1 MKTSAILAISAMYAN
16 GLTLK
21 EDGVV
26 AATTDAIVDGIA
38 VEATSIEGAIIEAET
53 NEAISAS
60 IDGVI
65 AAAGADGE
73 AGLSHEHLNNPVPD
87 NYRPPPV
94 QDIQRRE
101 RRERPDIHNHGLL
114 NSMDL
119 SFVNGGFSGRSSG
132 MGGMMGGMGGGYQQ
146 QQQQQQPQKPGP
158 IGFLGT
164 RSGMQSGAGNGM
176 MGQYNGLGAGVGG
189 YGGYQAP
196 QQQQQQQYGAAAK
209 QQ

>member
-21 EDGVV
+21 EEDGTV
-26 AATTDAIVDGIA
+26 AATSEAIDDSI
-38 VEATSIEGAIIEAET
+38 EATSIEGAIIEAET

-60 IDGVI
+60 IDNVI
-65 AAAGADGE
+65 ATAGAGAE
-73 AGLSHEHLNNPVPD
+73 AGLSHEHLNNPIPD

-119 SFVNGGFSGRSSG
+119 SFVNGGFSGRHSSG

-146 QQQQQQPQKPGP
+146 QQQQPQKPGP
-158 IGFLGT
+158 IGFLGSRT
-164 RSGMQSGAGNGM
+164 GMQSGAGNGM

-196 QQQQQQQYGAAAK
+196 QSQQQ
-209 QQ
+209 

>member
-21 EDGVV
+21 EEGTV
-26 AATTDAIVDGIA
+26 AATSEAIVDSIEA
-38 VEATSIEGAIIEAET
+38 VAGEATSIEGAIIEAET

-60 IDGVI
+60 IDNVI
-65 AAAGADGE
+65 ATAGADAE
-73 AGLSHEHLNNPVPD
+73 AGLSHEHLNNPIPD

-119 SFVNGGFSGRSSG
+119 SFVSGGFSGRRSGG

-146 QQQQQQPQKPGP
+146 QQQQPQKPGP
-158 IGFLGT
+158 IGFLGSRT
-164 RSGMQSGAGNGM
+164 GMQSGAGNGM

-196 QQQQQQQYGAAAK
+196 QSQQQ
-209 QQ
+209 